1 MTKRGRGGMGGVRLV
16 YFHFENAT
24 AEVEGAR
31 KRSTRQ
37 QLLSPGERTAISASQ
52 ACSHALW
59 KVWIVVFRGGGGAV
73 AADEVGGLWSI
84 VLTS

>member
-1 MTKRGRGGMGGVRLV
+1 MTKRGRGGMGGVPLV

-59 KVWIVVFRGGGGAV
+59 KVWIVVFGGGG
-73 AADEVGGLWSI
+73 GGSR
-84 VLTS
+84 